1 MASTTTTSSRPRAI
15 APDADAASASGKGG
29 LAARVNLGK
38 VFAPVPS
45 EFLLITSTALM
56 LTGFGLVMIL
66 SATSATATARGEAP
80 YEAVIKQGVFALIGI
95 PLMLVASR
103 LPVEFWKR
111 MAWPA
116 LIGALLFQMLVFT
129 PLGIDNDGNR
139 NWIKIAGLQAQP
151 SEFLKLAL
159 ALWIGYVL
167 FRKRTLLSSWTHV
180 FIPLVPMTV
189 LVLAAVMAGDDMGT
203 AMVIALVAL
212 AALFFSGVKLRIFIL
227 PLILGVIGAAAFALM
242 SPNRMRR
249 IMSFLDANCLA
260 DYFDSCYQPL
270 HGIWGLA
277 GGGIFGL
284 GLGNSKEK
292 YDWLPAAANDYIFAI
307 VGEELGLIGCIVVLG
322 LFALFAVGAFHIVR
336 KTHDPFVRI
345 VAGAITVWIV
355 GQALVNIGVV
365 LRVFPVLG
373 VPLPFMSQGGTSL
386 LSVLVACGVLLS
398 FARTLPV
405 PTAPRGSQASRA
417 QASRAQASRAREPRG
432 ARARIPG

>member
-1 MASTTTTSSRPRAI
+1 MTSTTTPTRPPASRPD
-15 APDADAASASGKGG
+15 PSDDASGTGQARTKRG
-29 LAARVNLGK
+29 LAARVSLGK

-45 EFLLITSTALM
+45 EFLLITSTALL

-80 YEAVIKQGVFALIGI
+80 YDAVIKQGVFALIGV
-95 PLMLVASR
+95 PLMLIASR
-103 LPVEFWKR
+103 LPVDFWKR
-111 MAWPA
+111 LAWPA

-159 ALWIGYVL
+159 ALWIGFVL

-180 FIPLVPMTV
+180 FIPLVPVTL

-212 AALFFSGVKLRIFIL
+212 GALFFSGVKLRIFIL
-227 PLILGVIGAAAFALM
+227 PLLLGIVGAAVFAVT
-242 SPNRMRR
+242 SPNRMHR

-260 DYFDSCYQPL
+260 DYFNSCYQPL

-336 KTHDPFVRI
+336 KTDDPFIRI

-355 GQALVNIGVV
+355 GQALINIGVV

-398 FARTLPV
+398 FARTLP
-405 PTAPRGSQASRA
+405 APGQQRRPA
-417 QASRAQASRAREPRG
+417 ASRARAPRA